1 MDLKQLLDAV
11 ASLGALGFAI
21 IVIWA
26 FLTDRLYSAPTVK
39 AMLADKDA
47 TILYERGQ
55 KDQAVEL
62 TKRAFDSHD
71 RIADAV
77 EERNRLDRERLLLSR
92 QGQHERHDDV

>member
-11 ASLGALGFAI
+11 ASLSALGFAI

-26 FLTDRLYSAPTVK
+26 FLTDRLYSAATVK
-39 AMLADKDA
+39 AMLEDKDQ
-47 TILYERGQ
+47 TIAYERGQ
-55 KDQAVEL
+55 KDQAVEIAR
-62 TKRAFDSHD
+62 RAFESHD

-92 QGQHERHDDV
+92 GSPDG